1 MQWVNRSNKKI
12 KKNKSISMGYIILLF
27 IIVIFVVRAVKVINN
42 YRERGGLAYV
52 QLLNYS
58 MPVVE
63 NQIYDSTAYRENKV
77 SVKRVMIE
85 ALGLNNISTYGIV
98 GNEVSFF
105 L

>member
-1 MQWVNRSNKKI
+1 M
-12 KKNKSISMGYIILLF
+12 
-27 IIVIFVVRAVKVINN
+27 
-42 YRERGGLAYV
+42 